1 MTDEFT
7 PIDTLS
13 NNGKSR
19 TVTRSANVIKNS
31 RVLMK
36 DQFII
41 NSDNETDSGTIEP
54 ILEGDIVIGIKY
66 RCRCGREAEI
76 HFEYAEATGTQQK

>member
-7 PIDTLS
+7 PIDSLA

-19 TVTRSANVIKNS
+19 TVSRSANVIKNS

-41 NSDNETDSGTIEP
+41 NSDNETDIGTIEP
-54 ILEGDIVIGIKY
+54 ILEGDIVVGIKY

-76 HFEYAEATGTQQK
+76 HFEYAKAADTMQK